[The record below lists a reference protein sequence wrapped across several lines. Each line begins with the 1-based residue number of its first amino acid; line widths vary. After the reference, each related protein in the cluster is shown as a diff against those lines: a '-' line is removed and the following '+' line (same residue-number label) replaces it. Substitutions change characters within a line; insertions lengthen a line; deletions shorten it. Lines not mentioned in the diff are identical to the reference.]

1 MLNMFVVKIED
12 SGNHPEDVIIQFE
25 ECLWACL
32 KSRSKKILEEGENMK
47 GGDLRSELQSYID
60 APHVMGSLFDAVSM
74 QLVDIGEPKLFIN
87 VQTAKTRDPAGKVLV
102 RGKSVFLSVVWRQ
115 PTLQGMCLEVIKES
129 LGTRNEVLKLG
140 LPRVLED
147 KLCSLFR
154 L

>member
-1 MLNMFVVKIED
+1 MNMFVVKIED
-12 SGNHPEDVIIQFE
+12 SGNHSEDVVIQIE

-47 GGDLRSELQSYID
+47 GGDLQSELQSYLGA
-60 APHVMGSLFDAVSM
+60 APHVMGSLFDGVSM

-87 VQTAKTRDPAGKVLV
+87 VQTAKTRDPAGKLLG

-140 LPRVLED
+140 LPRVLEV
-147 KLCSLFR
+147 KLCCLFK
-154 L
+154 

>member
-1 MLNMFVVKIED
+1 MFVVKIED
-12 SGNHPEDVIIQFE
+12 SGNHPEDVIIQIE

-32 KSRSKKILEEGENMK
+32 KSRSKKILEEGENQK
-47 GGDLRSELQSYID
+47 GGDLQSELQSYLG
-60 APHVMGSLFDAVSM
+60 APNVIGSLFLFDGVSM
-74 QLVDIGEPKLFIN
+74 QLVDIGEPILFIN
-87 VQTAKTRDPAGKVLV
+87 VQTAKTRDPAGEVLV

-147 KLCSLFR
+147 ELCSLFK

>member
-1 MLNMFVVKIED
+1 MFVVKIED

-32 KSRSKKILEEGENMK
+32 KSRSKKILEEGENQT

-87 VQTAKTRDPAGKVLV
+87 VQTAKTRDPAGNVSV

-129 LGTRNEVLKLG
+129 LGTRNKVMELG
-140 LPRVLED
+140 FPRVLEV
-147 KLCSLFR
+147 KLCSLFK
-154 L
+154 

>member
-1 MLNMFVVKIED
+1 MFVVKIED

-32 KSRSKKILEEGENMK
+32 KSRSKKILEEGENQT

-74 QLVDIGEPKLFIN
+74 QLVEIGEPKLFIN
-87 VQTAKTRDPAGKVLV
+87 VQTAKTRDPAGKLLG

-129 LGTRNEVLKLG
+129 LGTRNEVSKLG
-140 LPRVLED
+140 LPKVLED
-147 KLCSLFR
+147 ELCSLFR